1 MCFFFSSRRR
11 HTSCAL
17 VTGVQTCALPISD
30 IDALQVDG
38 LRVLD
43 HAWHAKKLPRGALA
57 GNRFRLVL
65 RGVQGGR
72 AAIDARLRAIAE
84 VGVPNYFGEQRF
96 GREGA
101 NLGNALAMFA
111 GKRFARA
118 QRTHLLSAARSELFN
133 RVLAVRVRD
142 RSWNRGLE
150 GEVWMLDGSR
160 SVFGP
165 EPWSEALAE
174 RLDRFDI
181 HPAAP
186 LWGRGELRTTG
197 PVRRLEEGAL
207 ADADRKSVVSGKRVA
222 V

>member
-1 MCFFFSSRRR
+1 MDTATPGIYTYGHTLSR
-11 HTSCAL
+11 HD
-17 VTGVQTCALPISD
+17 ALPIC
-30 IDALQVDG
+30 
-38 LRVLD
+38 
-43 HAWHAKKLPRGALA
+43 
-57 GNRFRLVL
+57 NRFR
-65 RGVQGGR
+65 RGVGGVEGGR
-72 AAIDARLRAIAE
+72 AAIDARLRASAE

-165 EPWSEALAE
+165 EPWRGALGE
-174 RLDRFDI
+174 RLDPFDKI
-181 HPAAP
+181 
-186 LWGRGELRTTG
+186 GK
-197 PVRRLEEGAL
+197 GA
-207 ADADRKSVVSGKRVA
+207 
-222 V
+222 